1 MPYITEIP
9 RSLITVNADGEIV
22 FLPDT
27 SLVNAFGPSQEFAR
41 YDVDATT
48 GTTIENGDNIAPVDS
63 SGDPLISGTYVGTAT
78 VSNAATSV
86 GLPTIADITLQVNPL
101 SGHIMQDD
109 ASGDYYF
116 ISDDPI
122 DDDHLQVTA
131 SIEVAGVPIS
141 VTAPI
146 SSITDELAD
155 AVAEVPLAGP
165 VVAGV
170 IRGATGVIQ
179 TTANAAIVT
188 IDNDSTG
195 TLVLDDDEV
204 VPCFLR
210 GTLIE
215 TADGPVPVEDL
226 RVGDLVLTKDHGLQ
240 PIRWRGCARL
250 DAASLAKKDKLRP
263 IRIRAGA
270 LGGGMPARDL
280 LVSPQHRILVRSKIA
295 IRMFDAEE
303 VLIAAGQLLEVEGVE
318 VDRNL
323 TEVEYHHF
331 LCDRHEVV
339 LANGAAAEA
348 MYTGDQALKAVGHAA
363 REEIFTLFPEL
374 RGGQVRWPSARPIP
388 LRRKARKLVSRHV
401 LNRRELVF

>member
-204 VPCFLR
+204 VP
-210 GTLIE
+210 
-215 TADGPVPVEDL
+215 VS
-226 RVGDLVLTKDHGLQ
+226 
-240 PIRWRGCARL
+240 CAER
-250 DAASLAKKDKLRP
+250 
-263 IRIRAGA
+263 
-270 LGGGMPARDL
+270 
-280 LVSPQHRILVRSKIA
+280 
-295 IRMFDAEE
+295 
-303 VLIAAGQLLEVEGVE
+303 
-318 VDRNL
+318 
-323 TEVEYHHF
+323 
-331 LCDRHEVV
+331 
-339 LANGAAAEA
+339 
-348 MYTGDQALKAVGHAA
+348 
-363 REEIFTLFPEL
+363 
-374 RGGQVRWPSARPIP
+374 
-388 LRRKARKLVSRHV
+388 
-401 LNRRELVF
+401 